1 VKFDQLSAVVADD
14 QRTSRGV
21 VTEILRSVGM
31 RDIRH
36 AGDGAEALHLCMAR
50 RPSFVLI
57 DLEMSNDGIRS
68 LRQIRRSECHGLRR
82 VPVTM
87 LTAAATRSIVESMRD
102 AGANEIIVKPLT
114 TAKLL
119 GRIQNSLL
127 HTRPF
132 VDCTSYVGP
141 ERRRTNSQPYRG
153 PFRRES
159 DGLSDVM
166 EI

>member
-1 VKFDQLSAVVADD
+1 MKFDQLSAVVADD
-14 QRTSRGV
+14 QRTSRGI

-36 AGDGAEALHLCMAR
+36 AGDGAQALDLCMAR
-50 RPSFVLI
+50 RPSFVLL
-57 DLEMSNDGIRS
+57 DLEMSNDGIRC
-68 LRQIRRSECHGLRR
+68 LRQIRRNEYHGLRR

-87 LTAAATRSIVESMRD
+87 LTASATRSIVESMRD

-119 GRIQNSLL
+119 GRIENSLL

-132 VDCTSYVGP
+132 VDCGSYVGP
-141 ERRRTNSQPYRG
+141 ERRRTNGQPYRG

-159 DGLSDVM
+159 DSLGYVV